1 METERERLMDKDVL
15 GIIIAVILLVGV
27 PLLATTYK
35 KEPTD
40 ICNTPIY
47 KLSVNE
53 LNKAVLTCKAKQGE
67 IKNAR

>member
-1 METERERLMDKDVL
+1 MDKDAI
-15 GIIIAVILLVGV
+15 GIIIAISLLVGV
-27 PLLATTYK
+27 PLLANCHK
-35 KEPTD
+35 QEPTD

-53 LNKAVLTCKAKQGE
+53 LNKAVLTCKIKQGE